1 MVEFI
6 KMECRKKPEEKNQNR
21 GEHKLLKIEA
31 FFIFFMFINRFL
43 DRIILLVKALIGKIN
58 SIAL

>member
-1 MVEFI
+1 
-6 KMECRKKPEEKNQNR
+6 MECRKKPEEKNQNR